1 MAAASA
7 MQGWKLQGGGS
18 GRHRRRIPEHR
29 LEMTAARMAAM
40 RLIAICGAL
49 VVFSSASAPAI
60 ATDPTAFELTVVR
73 NHQRLK
79 VSNPRALVEKLISL
93 LESCS
98 VNSTSYA
105 RPQALWDGTLAAPSF
120 IHVRFTLPQDLR
132 AMIAA
137 SRDDDSLGVRQ
148 ILLALPSGK
157 LPDHV
162 LVKTGAGTFAFTKY
176 APRAWEDL
184 FHEPVLG
191 LSTAPCE
198 AGSCKGA
205 AQAAID
211 AAIQRSA
218 GK

>member
-1 MAAASA
+1 
-7 MQGWKLQGGGS
+7 
-18 GRHRRRIPEHR
+18 
-29 LEMTAARMAAM
+29 MTAARMAAM

-49 VVFSSASAPAI
+49 VAFSSASAPAI

-73 NHQRLK
+73 NHERLK

-105 RPQALWDGTLAAPSF
+105 RTQALWDGTLAAPSF
-120 IHVRFTLPQDLR
+120 IHVRFTVPRELR
-132 AMIAA
+132 IMAA
-137 SRDDDSLGVRQ
+137 AGRDDDSLGVRQ

-162 LVKTGAGTFAFTKY
+162 LVKTGAGTLAFTKY
-176 APRAWEDL
+176 SPRAWDDL
-184 FHEPVLG
+184 FHELG
-191 LSTAPCE
+191 LVLSMAPCE
-198 AGSCKGA
+198 AGSCKEW

-211 AAIQRSA
+211 AAFQRSA